1 MHPWYIQHLHVNS
14 GLSPLQNNLYRI
26 EVHMHWDHFVFL
38 EKSGMSALPF
48 KIHPYR
54 ILGCKLHTCDPKPR
68 WNMLPWLGTRGVVP
82 CIRYMFDGF
91 FKGFFLDSIAFEMDW
106 HWMKT
111 LRVSHWMLLFF
122 IYLSA
127 IKKSLAL
134 DIQKIWQAMKVVSLQ
149 VVFSPDLTSTYILDR
164 IVRTSL
170 FLRMPINIDAF
181 YKMPG
186 NRSKKVKR

>member
-1 MHPWYIQHLHVNS
+1 
-14 GLSPLQNNLYRI
+14 
-26 EVHMHWDHFVFL
+26 
-38 EKSGMSALPF
+38 
-48 KIHPYR
+48 
-54 ILGCKLHTCDPKPR
+54 
-68 WNMLPWLGTRGVVP
+68 
-82 CIRYMFDGF
+82 
-91 FKGFFLDSIAFEMDW
+91 
-106 HWMKT
+106 
-111 LRVSHWMLLFF
+111 MLLFF